1 MPRFRTWSKRR
12 WLGFTLIELLVV
24 IAIIAILIG
33 LLLPAVQKVREAA
46 ARTQSMNNL
55 KQMSL
60 AMHNMNDT
68 FGLLPPMVGF
78 YPQTTNTGNG
88 QAGTPGNTRG
98 TLFYHLL
105 PFIEQDNAQKAM
117 AVNHPDSW
125 WCGFPIKTY
134 LNPADPGEPAS
145 GLVDSGSPR
154 YAAGYAPNEWV
165 FNAGSSYGLANH
177 VGIGQTV
184 GTASIPR
191 TFLDGTSNTILF
203 TERYA
208 VCGNST
214 SSVASYY
221 WGETGGNCNRVG
233 GQGGNGST
241 PGVYSIL
248 STPQNKPAP
257 FAQCNPCLLQGT
269 QSGGIL
275 VGLGD
280 GSTRLV
286 STSVSLSTWQRA
298 ILPNDGLSLG
308 SDW

>member
-1 MPRFRTWSKRR
+1 MPRFRTWSRR

-33 LLLPAVQKVREAA
+33 LLLPAVQKVRQAA

-78 YPQTTNTGNG
+78 YPQTSNTGNG
-88 QAGTPGNTRG
+88 QAQTPGNTRG
-98 TLFYHLL
+98 TLLYHLL
-105 PFIEQDNAQKAM
+105 PFIEQDTVQKQM

-125 WCGFPIKTY
+125 WCGYGIKTY
-134 LNPADPGEPAS
+134 NNPADPSSSPS
-145 GLVDSGSPR
+145 GQTDSGSPR
-154 YAAGYAPNEWV
+154 YASGYAPNEWV
-165 FNAGSSYGLANH
+165 FNAGSSYGLTNH
-177 VGIGQTV
+177 TGIGQTV

-191 TFLDGTSNTILF
+191 TFIDGTSNTILF
-203 TERYA
+203 TEKYA
-208 VCGNST
+208 VCGGST
-214 SSVASYY
+214 TSVASFY

-233 GQGGNGST
+233 NPGGNGST
-241 PGVYSIL
+241 PGVYSITA
-248 STPQNKPAP
+248 TPQNAP
-257 FAQCNPCLLQGT
+257 SPFNCNPCLLQGPH
-269 QSGGIL
+269 SGGIL

-286 STSVSLSTWQRA
+286 STSISVTTWANALQPA
-298 ILPNDGLSLG
+298 DGNTLG

>member
-1 MPRFRTWSKRR
+1 MPSRPPPPSPRR
-12 WLGFTLIELLVV
+12 SAFTLIELLVV

-33 LLLPAVQKVREAA
+33 LLLPAVQKVRAAA

-60 AMHNMNDT
+60 AAHNMNDT
-68 FGLLPPMVGF
+68 YGVLPPMVGY
-78 YPQTTNTGNG
+78 YPQTSNAGNG
-88 QAGTPGNTRG
+88 QAGSVGNARG
-98 TLFYHLL
+98 TLQYWLL

-117 AVNHPDSW
+117 AANHPDSW
-125 WCGFPIKTY
+125 WCGIGIKTY
-134 LNPADPGEPAS
+134 LNPADPSEPAS
-145 GLVDSGSPR
+145 GMVDTGSPR
-154 YAAGYAPNEWV
+154 FATGYAPNEWV
-165 FNAGSSYGLANH
+165 FNSGSSYGLNNLT
-177 VGIGQTV
+177 GIGQTV

-203 TERYA
+203 TEKYA
-208 VCGNST
+208 VCGTST
-214 SSVASYY
+214 SSVASFY

-241 PGVYSIL
+241 PGIYTITA
-248 STPQNKPAP
+248 TPQNSPSP
-257 FAQCNPCLLQGT
+257 FACNPCLLQGPH
-269 QSGGIL
+269 SGGIL

-286 STSVSLSTWQRA
+286 STSISTTTWANA
-298 ILPNDGLSLG
+298 IQPADGQVLG